1 MIQNKTDV
9 EHNRLMAAL
18 GYVGFLCFVP
28 LLFKKDSNFVQ
39 WHAKQGL
46 ALLIMEILAFILP
59 LLLWPLFL
67 LGVLFSLQGISQAL
81 HGKHWRLPLVSKL
94 IEKFS

>member
-1 MIQNKTDV
+1 MTENKMDV
-9 EHNRLMAAL
+9 EHNRLMAAFS
-18 GYVGFLCFVP
+18 YVGVLCLVP
-28 LLFKKDSNFVQ
+28 LFFKKDSSFAQ

-46 ALLIMEILAFILP
+46 ALLILGVISAIVF
-59 LLLWPLFL
+59 WPLFL
-67 LGVLFSLQGISQAL
+67 IVVYFSLLGISRAL